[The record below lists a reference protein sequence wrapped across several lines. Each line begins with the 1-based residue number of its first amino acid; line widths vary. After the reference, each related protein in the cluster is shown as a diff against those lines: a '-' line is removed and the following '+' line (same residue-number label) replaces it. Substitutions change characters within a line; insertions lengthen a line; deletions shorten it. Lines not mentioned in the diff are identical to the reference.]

1 MTFRVCRT
9 VRKPQI
15 NAGVGQTMVCQQE
28 RDRFQSVCL
37 QFTPRTDR
45 WSLTVKSGHNCWC
58 SCQPET
64 PRHRAV
70 ASLEWPD
77 LTVKDHQSVPLKR

>member
-1 MTFRVCRT
+1 V
-9 VRKPQI
+9 
-15 NAGVGQTMVCQQE
+15 VCQQE
-28 RDRFQSVCL
+28 WDRVASVRL

-64 PRHRAV
+64 PRCEAV